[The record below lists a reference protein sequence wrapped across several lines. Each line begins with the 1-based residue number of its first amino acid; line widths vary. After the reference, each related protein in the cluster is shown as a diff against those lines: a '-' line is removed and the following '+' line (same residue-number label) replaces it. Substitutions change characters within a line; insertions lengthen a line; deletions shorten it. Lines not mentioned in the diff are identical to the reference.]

1 VTSPL
6 PRRIPGAALAA
17 AQAATAQATTRAGAP
32 VRLPLACGDT
42 VTLPAPVCFQP
53 DLLGLGEGTP
63 AYGCPEHG
71 YQPARPT
78 RPPGPAS
85 GPASGPEG
93 GA

>member
-1 VTSPL
+1 MTSPL

-17 AQAATAQATTRAGAP
+17 AQAAAQAATP
-32 VRLPLACGDT
+32 VRVPLACGDT
-42 VTLPAPVCFQP
+42 VTLPAPVCLQP

-78 RPPGPAS
+78 RP
-85 GPASGPEG
+85 EG